1 MSDVNLAVEAPL
13 NTDAPMYTPVPGI
26 NYRGQKG
33 NMFDVG
39 ADVNIN
45 PANNQQSK
53 SGTNVV
59 AATTQAQTLATD
71 FANGQTIDGVVL
83 ATGNYVLVMN
93 QANPAENGVYT
104 VAASGA
110 PARTTGWT
118 NGVGLQAFW
127 QTAYVTG
134 GATNKGKYFVQTNN
148 ILAPFIL
155 VGTTPLAFAE
165 DSNQMVNQRN
175 ILAATATALTRQN
188 AKPLTSQPYGRED
201 GGVITYDNDTLENF
215 YGRYPVQA
223 ATTVALAAN
232 TYSGGVLTASG
243 NGALAA
249 IDGYAPQVGDRILV
263 KNEAQSQTFT
273 LDGAPASG
281 AFVAKYNGNPSAS
294 INWGDNAGAIQT
306 KLRAVPGLSQV
317 TVGGSLTSQTLTIV
331 LVGVLNPSLFTI
343 TSNTLATSAPAAIG
357 ITVAAVAATG
367 PVNNGIYVV
376 TSLGSA
382 STEWVL
388 TRALDAS
395 EDSTGGDTD
404 MQVRFGMSVFVL
416 KGTVNSKS
424 TFFQSTNASVVFG
437 TTELVFL
444 NLTTVMTTNQV
455 NQPVDGNN
463 NIDSQE
469 YAQA

>member
-188 AKPLTSQPYGRED
+188 AKPLTSQPYGREERRRH
-201 GGVITYDNDTLENF
+201 YLRQ
-215 YGRYPVQA
+215 RYLGKLLWPVSC
-223 ATTVALAAN
+223 
-232 TYSGGVLTASG
+232 SGSHHG
-243 NGALAA
+243 
-249 IDGYAPQVGDRILV
+249 
-263 KNEAQSQTFT
+263 
-273 LDGAPASG
+273 
-281 AFVAKYNGNPSAS
+281 
-294 INWGDNAGAIQT
+294 
-306 KLRAVPGLSQV
+306 
-317 TVGGSLTSQTLTIV
+317 
-331 LVGVLNPSLFTI
+331 
-343 TSNTLATSAPAAIG
+343 
-357 ITVAAVAATG
+357 
-367 PVNNGIYVV
+367 
-376 TSLGSA
+376 SLGSQHLFRRRFNGFWKWCFGRNRWICPA
-382 STEWVL
+382 GWGSYPGEE
-388 TRALDAS
+388 RSSIPDFHIRRGS
-395 EDSTGGDTD
+395 GFGG
-404 MQVRFGMSVFVL
+404 VCR
-416 KGTVNSKS
+416 
-424 TFFQSTNASVVFG
+424 
-437 TTELVFL
+437 
-444 NLTTVMTTNQV
+444 
-455 NQPVDGNN
+455 
-463 NIDSQE
+463 
-469 YAQA
+469 